1 MSLIT
6 CSKGHQNPEG
16 SRFCTFCGE
25 PLPEENAFAGGI
37 NTGLSGGTRLRDRY
51 IIQYQLGQG
60 GFGRTYL
67 AQDTGRFN
75 ELIVLKELTPTEQGT
90 YALQKAEEL
99 FQREAAI
106 LHKIRHPQI
115 PKFWELFRANHR
127 LFLVQDYIEGKTYY
141 NLLSERLELNQ
152 RFSEV
157 EIIELLQQIL
167 PVLSYLHQ
175 QGVIHR
181 DISPDNI
188 IRREQDGLPILI
200 DFGGVKQTAID
211 VASQLAAENFGGS
224 GTRLGKSGYAPDE
237 QLRLGSVAPHSDL
250 YALGVTAI
258 VLMTGKQPQELF
270 DAHTMTWV
278 WNRQLNLSP
287 NFNQILQ
294 RMLAQRPSERFQS
307 AEDILRQLPAVSS
320 VPETRVQP
328 HLTQRQITSN
338 NNNFITPSPAPI
350 NNSGQGHL
358 FDNSVEVPD
367 EIVGWNWG
375 AFLLPGFWSL
385 TNRVWIGLLS
395 WLDLS
400 VITCGIPTITISIL
414 LGLKGNEWA
423 WKSRK
428 WKSVKAFKRHQR
440 FWAIAGFI
448 LWALLLTLLVGFI
461 LVVIMIGSFGFGGM

>member
-16 SRFCTFCGE
+16 SRFCTLCGE
-25 PLPEENAFAGGI
+25 TLPEQNAFAGGI

-51 IIQYQLGQG
+51 IIKYQLGQG

-67 AQDTGRFN
+67 AEDTGRFN
-75 ELIVLKELTPTEQGT
+75 ELIVLKELMPTGQGT

-106 LHKIRHPQI
+106 LHKLRHPQI
-115 PKFWELFRANHR
+115 PKFWELFRDR
-127 LFLVQDYIEGKTYY
+127 KGLFLVQDYIQGKTYY

-157 EIIELLQQIL
+157 EVIELLQQLL

-200 DFGGVKQTAID
+200 DFGGVKQIAID
-211 VASQLAAENFGGS
+211 VATQLAAENFGGS

-237 QLRLGSVAPHSDL
+237 QIRLGSVAPHSDL

-270 DAHTMTWV
+270 DAHRMTWV
-278 WNRQLNLSP
+278 WNRQLSLSSS
-287 NFNQILQ
+287 FNHILQ

-307 AEDILRQLPAVSS
+307 AEDILQQLPAVSI
-320 VPETRVQP
+320 PETRVQP
-328 HLTQRQITSN
+328 ISTQRQRTN
-338 NNNFITPSPAPI
+338 NNDNFATPSPVPI
-350 NNSGQGHL
+350 NTSGQGHL
-358 FDNSVEVPD
+358 LDNSVEVPD

-375 AFLLPGFWSL
+375 AFLLPGLWSL

-395 WLDLS
+395 WLDLFG
-400 VITCGIPTITISIL
+400 ITLGIPTITISIL

-428 WKSVKAFKRHQR
+428 WQSVKAFKRHQR

-448 LWALLLTLLVGFI
+448 LWALLLI
-461 LVVIMIGSFGFGGM
+461 LIIGVILFAIAIAGPGMIW

>member
-16 SRFCTFCGE
+16 SRFCTLCGE
-25 PLPEENAFAGGI
+25 PLAEQNVFAGGI
-37 NTGLSGGTRLRDRY
+37 NTGLRGGTRLRDRY
-51 IIQYQLGQG
+51 IIKYQLGQG

-67 AQDTGRFN
+67 AEDTGRFN
-75 ELIVLKELTPTEQGT
+75 ELIVLKELMPTGQGT

-106 LHKIRHPQI
+106 LHKLRHPQI
-115 PKFWELFRANHR
+115 PKFWEIFRDR
-127 LFLVQDYIEGKTYY
+127 KGLFLVQDYIEGKTYQD
-141 NLLSERLELNQ
+141 LLSERIDNGQ
-152 RFSEV
+152 CFSEV
-157 EIIELLQQIL
+157 EIIELLQQLL

-188 IRREQDGLPILI
+188 IRRQQDGLPLLI

-211 VASQLAAENFGGS
+211 VATQFAAEKWGGS

-237 QLRLGSVAPHSDL
+237 QMRLGSVAPHSDL
-250 YALGVTAI
+250 YALGVTTI
-258 VLMTGKQPQELF
+258 VLMTGKLPQELF
-270 DAHTMTWV
+270 DAHTMNWV
-278 WNRQLNLSP
+278 WNRQLNLSS
-287 NFNQILQ
+287 NFNKIIQ

-307 AEDILRQLPAVSS
+307 AEEILQQLPAIST
-320 VPETRVQP
+320 VPETRLQP
-328 HLTQRQITSN
+328 ISTQHQKTSKN
-338 NNNFITPSPAPI
+338 DDFVTPNPALI
-350 NNSGQGHL
+350 NTSGQGHL
-358 FDNSVEVPD
+358 LDNAVEIPD

-375 AFLLPGFWSL
+375 AFMLPGFWCL

-400 VITCGIPTITISIL
+400 VITCGVPTITISIL
-414 LGLKGNEWA
+414 LGIKGNEWA
-423 WKSRK
+423 WKSRR
-428 WKSVKAFKRHQR
+428 WQSVKAFKRHQR

-448 LWALLLTLLVGFI
+448 FWALFLTLIVGVI
-461 LVVIMIGSFGFGGM
+461 LILIVFLPQMW

>member
-16 SRFCTFCGE
+16 SRFCTLCGE
-25 PLPEENAFAGGI
+25 PLPEYNAFAGGI
-37 NTGLSGGTRLRDRY
+37 DAGLSGGTRLRDRY
-51 IIQYQLGQG
+51 IIKYQLGQG

-67 AQDTGRFN
+67 AEDSGRFN
-75 ELIVLKELTPTEQGT
+75 ELIVLKELMPTGQGT

-106 LHKIRHPQI
+106 LHKLRHPQI
-115 PKFWELFRANHR
+115 PKFWELFRDSKG
-127 LFLVQDYIEGKTYY
+127 LFLVQDYIEGKTYQD
-141 NLLSERLELNQ
+141 LLNNRLDNGQ
-152 RFSEV
+152 SFSEV

-167 PVLSYLHQ
+167 PVLSYLHK

-211 VASQLAAENFGGS
+211 VATQLAAEKYGGS

-278 WNRQLNLSP
+278 WNRQLSLSS
-287 NFNQILQ
+287 NFNKILQ

-307 AEDILRQLPAVSS
+307 AEEILQQLPAVST

-328 HLTQRQITSN
+328 HLTQHQITN
-338 NNNFITPSPAPI
+338 NNDDFATPSPAPI
-350 NNSGQGHL
+350 NINTSGQGHL
-358 FDNSVEVPD
+358 LDNSVEVPD
-367 EIVGWNWG
+367 EILGWNWG
-375 AFLLPGFWSL
+375 AFLLPGCWCL

-400 VITCGIPTITISIL
+400 VVTLGVPTITISIL

-440 FWAIAGFI
+440 FWAIAAFI
-448 LWALLLTLLVGFI
+448 LWALFLIIIIGVILFAIAIAGFN
-461 LVVIMIGSFGFGGM
+461 M

>member
-16 SRFCTFCGE
+16 SRFCTLCGE
-25 PLPEENAFAGGI
+25 PLPEHNAFAGGI
-37 NTGLSGGTRLRDRY
+37 NTGLVEGTRLRDRY
-51 IIQYQLGQG
+51 MIKYQLGQG

-67 AQDTGRFN
+67 AEDTGRFN
-75 ELIVLKELTPTEQGT
+75 ELIVLKELMPTGQGT

-106 LHKIRHPQI
+106 LHKLRHPQI
-115 PKFWELFRANHR
+115 PKFWELFRDR
-127 LFLVQDYIEGKTYY
+127 KGLFLVQDYIEGKTYQD
-141 NLLSERLELNQ
+141 LLNNRLDNGQ
-152 RFSEV
+152 SFSEV
-157 EIIELLQQIL
+157 EIIELLQQLL
-167 PVLSYLHQ
+167 PVLSYLHK

-181 DISPDNI
+181 DISPDNV
-188 IRREQDGLPILI
+188 IRKEQDGLPILI

-211 VASQLAAENFGGS
+211 VATQLAAEKYGGS

-258 VLMTGKQPQELF
+258 VLMTGKPPQELF
-270 DAHTMTWV
+270 DAHTMSWV
-278 WNRQLNLSP
+278 WNRQLNLSSD
-287 NFNQILQ
+287 FNKILQ

-307 AEDILRQLPAVSS
+307 AEEILQQLPAVST

-328 HLTQRQITSN
+328 HLTQRQITSS
-338 NNNFITPSPAPI
+338 NNNFIPPSPAPI
-350 NNSGQGHL
+350 NTSGQGHL
-358 FDNSVEVPD
+358 LDNSVEVPD

-375 AFLLPGFWSL
+375 AFLLPGFWCL

-400 VITCGIPTITISIL
+400 VVTLGIPTITISIL

-440 FWAIAGFI
+440 FWAIAAFI
-448 LWALLLTLLVGFI
+448 LWALFLIIIIGVI
-461 LVVIMIGSFGFGGM
+461 LFAIAIAGFGM